1 MTIQDAVFSANVTE
15 NPSDDYAV
23 ATTMSTL
30 STLTN
35 TLAAQSEK
43 LRTFILALRVKI
55 QQKDIRVMPLGVIE
69 MEKM

>member
-1 MTIQDAVFSANVTE
+1 MSIQDAVFSANVTE

-35 TLAAQSEK
+35 TLAAQ
-43 LRTFILALRVKI
+43 
-55 QQKDIRVMPLGVIE
+55 
-69 MEKM
+69 